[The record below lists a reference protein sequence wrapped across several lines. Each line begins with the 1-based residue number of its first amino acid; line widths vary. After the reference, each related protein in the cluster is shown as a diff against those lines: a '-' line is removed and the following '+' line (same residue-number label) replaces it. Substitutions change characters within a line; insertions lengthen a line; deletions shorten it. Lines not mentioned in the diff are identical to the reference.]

1 MSEPFFQFTGFMTTL
16 QPVYGGSY
24 GILHL
29 HEIRFMQNSKN
40 WRYSLENFLEFLAI
54 KCLVRIY
61 HRLIPS

>member
-40 WRYSLENFLEFLAI
+40 WRYSLKNSSNFLQ
-54 KCLVRIY
+54 
-61 HRLIPS
+61 